1 MIIMSSPFDIFY
13 FFCTYKN
20 TEVLSVLIS
29 TIILLNSNLLILNRH
44 SRGDEC
50 VIPEKETFS

>member
-1 MIIMSSPFDIFY
+1 MSSPFDIFY